1 MRTAL
6 YRLGDG
12 GPRAAE
18 GVKVEE
24 NTGTTPTISIH
35 GFGPLAPSGAVK
47 RMRRPITLPPGAR
60 RSAKAWSTMTAGDVG
75 CASAAVNPRPARTR
89 TSNTSNRFV
98 ATKFTCEAMT
108 CGRAFR
114 LDDPA
119 PLGSRNRV
127 CERDSGNLRLL
138 LHPLNQRR
146 HPFGELRV

>member
-1 MRTAL
+1 MTRPVRRPYIGSASEV
-6 YRLGDG
+6 RGIAG
-12 GPRAAE
+12 

-35 GFGPLAPSGAVK
+35 GFGPLAPSGAVN

-98 ATKFTCEAMT
+98 ATTIHA
-108 CGRAFR
+108 
-114 LDDPA
+114 
-119 PLGSRNRV
+119 
-127 CERDSGNLRLL
+127 
-138 LHPLNQRR
+138 
-146 HPFGELRV
+146 